1 MKKKDDSGKYAGF
14 GVNDFICDEFF
25 QDWTMRPNPESD
37 AWWQEWKQ
45 EHPDK
50 HGELEQ
56 ARDLLTHIGFKEHWP
71 SEEKTRQSLAASLA
85 TIAEEE
91 GRMKMEGAGEDYNEK
106 EERNASRR
114 VVSMRSTRRVLA
126 AASLIGILILAG
138 ILFYRTQDHQMASHA
153 TEYGAMKYVYLP
165 DSSKVVLNGHSTV
178 QYAKNW
184 KEGSPRKLWLE
195 GEAFFD
201 VRHPSPVTGETKGY
215 GSFQVYTKDLMVE
228 VLGTEFD
235 VRERRGRT
243 EIVLASGKIRIHFLH
258 VEQTDILM
266 RPGDKIVYDP
276 QQELITRQAVIPEY
290 YISWKDKKLT
300 NATGR
305 QIVEYVEDNYGKKV
319 ILEDTSMASR
329 QFGGDVLLDKFDDAL
344 FALSTVMN
352 VQIIQKNDTLIF
364 RPK

>member
-25 QDWTMRPNPESD
+25 QDWTLRPNPESE
-37 AWWQEWKQ
+37 AWWQQWKQ

-56 ARDLLTHIGFKEHWP
+56 AGDLLTHIGFKEHWP
-71 SEEKTRQSLAASLA
+71 SEGKTRQSLAASLA
-85 TIAEEE
+85 RIAEDED
-91 GRMKMEGAGEDYNEK
+91 RMRIEGAGDDYSEK
-106 EERNASRR
+106 EEKNIGRR
-114 VVSMRSTRRVLA
+114 MIWMRPKRRVLA
-126 AASLIGILILAG
+126 ASSLIGILILAG
-138 ILFYRTQDHQMASHA
+138 ILVYQKQDHQMANHA
-153 TEYGAMKYVYLP
+153 TEYGTMKYVYLP
-165 DSSKVVLNGHSTV
+165 DSSKVVLNGHSAV
-178 QYAKNW
+178 QYAKSW
-184 KEGSPRKLWLE
+184 KEGAPRKLWLE

-201 VRHPSPVTGETKGY
+201 VRHPAPVAGEANSY
-215 GSFQVYTKDLMVE
+215 GSFLVYTKDLMVE
-228 VLGTEFD
+228 VLGTEFN

-243 EIVLASGKIRIHFLH
+243 EVVLASGKIRIHFLH
-258 VEQTDILM
+258 GEQTDMLM
-266 RPGDKIVYDP
+266 KPGDKITYDP
-276 QQELITRQAVIPEY
+276 QQELITRQAIIPEY

-329 QFGGDVLLDKFDDAL
+329 QFGGDVLLDNFDDAL

-364 RPK
+364 RPR